1 MEERR
6 DRVGNRVERTH
17 RALPP
22 VFESLHAPPH
32 PMTPT
37 SASTEDGERAPPV
50 SLPHFGRTNPSCRSA
65 TTGRAWYDGATTV
78 VGHGPAIAPRRL
90 HRRCEIFGRWRTQMG
105 DWPALSMSA
114 NSAQRRQCSVPN
126 GVPGRV
132 NLAFVWRARLT
143 ARASGWE
150 ETASRDRRYAQ
161 FVSRC
166 VLQIGGCTVWRIAGG
181 GEGVSNW
188 HKGCLIRDQ
197 KRRALVVAIGG
208 QR

>member
-1 MEERR
+1 MEQRR
-6 DRVGNRVERTH
+6 NRVERTH

-22 VFESLHAPPH
+22 LFESL
-32 PMTPT
+32 
-37 SASTEDGERAPPV
+37 RAPSV
-50 SLPHFGRTNPSCRSA
+50 SPPQFGRTNPSCRSA
-65 TTGRAWYDGATTV
+65 TTGRAWYCGTTTIIER
-78 VGHGPAIAPRRL
+78 GPAISLRHSYR
-90 HRRCEIFGRWRTQMG
+90 RRCEIFGRWRTQMG
-105 DWPALSMSA
+105 DWPALAMSA
-114 NSAQRRQCSVPN
+114 NAAQRRQCSVAN

>member
-1 MEERR
+1 MEQCR
-6 DRVGNRVERTH
+6 NRVERAH
-17 RALPP
+17 RALPHL
-22 VFESLHAPPH
+22 FESLHAPPR
-32 PMTPT
+32 PMARIWR
-37 SASTEDGERAPPV
+37 SMEGGERASPV

-65 TTGRAWYDGATTV
+65 TTGRAWYGGTTTV
-78 VGHGPAIAPRRL
+78 VGRGPAISLRHS

-114 NSAQRRQCSVPN
+114 NSARRRQCSVAN
-126 GVPGRV
+126 GVPRCA
-132 NLAFVWRARLT
+132 NSAFVWQARV
-143 ARASGWE
+143 AGRASGSD
-150 ETASRDRRYAQ
+150 ETGSRGRRYAQ

-181 GEGVSNW
+181 NEGVSNW

-197 KRRALVVAIGG
+197 KRRALVAAIGG